1 LKEKS
6 PVRLYTVA
14 NKIDIGGA
22 KKENV
27 ANIWKPRNSTQDN
40 LCKATGLGNEDWK
53 TREHVESKKVDE
65 HEL

>member
-1 LKEKS
+1 MVVEIESIQLKEKS

-27 ANIWKPRNSTQDN
+27 ANI
-40 LCKATGLGNEDWK
+40 
-53 TREHVESKKVDE
+53 
-65 HEL
+65 